1 MVSNSQITD
10 FFIHFTDYTKEKMY
24 PQWFAGN
31 CLTMITQKAVTTL
44 AQNNH
49 EESIILRC
57 Y

>member
-10 FFIHFTDYTKEKMY
+10 FFIHFTDTTKERVY
-24 PQWFAGN
+24 PQRFAGN

-57 Y
+57 